1 MKSKVFYGEYT
12 LQHWIDLLVSRNIT
26 LPEYQRR
33 FQWDEQDVVRLMK
46 SLSEGQ
52 FVQPVTIA
60 HYKPEGMSASTNFL
74 LDGQQRLSS
83 ILLAYLGYFPD
94 KDKFEYSEDY
104 ATDDDGAE
112 DEDDKVPEKTPIKWR
127 FSNLLAEEL
136 NQNTTAAIIARI
148 KADGR
153 YSEMKM
159 PNLKA
164 DFFETTYLGFSYIV
178 PETDN
183 KTEIDSGFARL
194 FRNINYYGKRL
205 SALESRRSLY
215 FLDERYKK
223 YFDGISSQGDVL
235 CDIKMID
242 NYKLTTIDLVRYLSA
257 LSQYVPY
264 NNIRN
269 VMKWYSAYASRESF
283 YSDYVSYITGLE
295 QEAIPEK
302 FNEFKMSEVFPN
314 DEWTTRY
321 DNLYKAI
328 TRIKGDMDLVDGKA
342 FSSWINADF
351 WFFGLIYHIVFKGE
365 ELKDN
370 IDGLKEAL
378 QIAIEKAHAAY
389 GKSPNRLGN
398 LRDRLEKSINIFSA
412 YVQVNP

>member
-1 MKSKVFYGEYT
+1 M
-12 LQHWIDLLVSRNIT
+12 
-26 LPEYQRR
+26 
-33 FQWDEQDVVRLMK
+33 
-46 SLSEGQ
+46 
-52 FVQPVTIA
+52 
-60 HYKPEGMSASTNFL
+60 
-74 LDGQQRLSS
+74 
-83 ILLAYLGYFPD
+83 
-94 KDKFEYSEDY
+94 
-104 ATDDDGAE
+104 
-112 DEDDKVPEKTPIKWR
+112 
-127 FSNLLAEEL
+127 
-136 NQNTTAAIIARI
+136 
-148 KADGR
+148 
-153 YSEMKM
+153 
-159 PNLKA
+159 
-164 DFFETTYLGFSYIV
+164 

-314 DEWTTRY
+314 DEWSTRY

-328 TRIKGDMDLVDGKA
+328 TRIKGDMDLVNGKA

-378 QIAIEKAHAAY
+378 QIAIENAHAAY